1 MANLYDDLRK
11 QLKRGAGVAKSN
23 QFRVT
28 IPGIWQLDLKG
39 FDVSNDTRESME
51 LLCSQA
57 SLPSV
62 QAATG
67 QVNGYYTGH
76 SMKYPTMKMYND
88 LSLTFICDANMTA
101 YKVFHAWFDKIFQE
115 VDGDGN
121 NIDVMEGW
129 TQSPDRDR
137 NRFTRVAYPDQYQM
151 SLLVD
156 KFEPGPV
163 NRSQTKS
170 MRYWFQNVYPY
181 SIDAVPLDA
190 GTTTLVTCTVN
201 LYYERYEVQFED
213 ALTNFKSMSQLDRY
227 PLPKSL
233 RKTLRRI
240 DDKTKKFS
248 KNLKQALGD

>member
-1 MANLYDDLRK
+1 M
-11 QLKRGAGVAKSN
+11 
-23 QFRVT
+23 
-28 IPGIWQLDLKG
+28 
-39 FDVSNDTRESME
+39 
-51 LLCSQA
+51 CSSA

-101 YKVFHAWFDKIFQE
+101 YKVFHAWFDKLFQE
-115 VDGDGN
+115 IDADGN
-121 NIDVMEGW
+121 DIEMMEGW

-137 NRFTRVAYPDQYQM
+137 NRFTRVSYPDQYQTSIM
-151 SLLVD
+151 ID

-163 NRSQTKS
+163 NREQTKS
-170 MRYWFQNVYPY
+170 MRYWFQNAYPY

-201 LYYERYEVQFED
+201 LYYERFEVQYED

-227 PLPKSL
+227 PLPKGL
-233 RKTLRRI
+233 RKTLRNI
-240 DDKTKKFS
+240 NDKTKKFS
-248 KNLKQALGD
+248 KNLKDAFD